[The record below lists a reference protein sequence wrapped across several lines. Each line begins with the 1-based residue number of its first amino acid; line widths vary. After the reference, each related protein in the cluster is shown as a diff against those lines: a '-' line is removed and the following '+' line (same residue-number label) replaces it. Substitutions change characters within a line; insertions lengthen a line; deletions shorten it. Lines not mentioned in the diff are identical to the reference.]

1 MSTLEENKRLARRF
15 YIEPLEDR
23 RSSVLDELVTDDYV
37 DADAESAEE
46 KVPGPEG
53 VKRVN
58 DRFLAA
64 FTDIRVTIED
74 QIAEGDKVVTRWSAE
89 GTTAGSSWV
98 SRRRASAST
107 RRGSRFISSATGASL
122 PNGGVGRARA
132 AHPARRHRASPG
144 PVGLGR
150 R

>member
-1 MSTLEENKRLARRF
+1 MSTPEENKRLARRF
-15 YIEPLEDR
+15 YREPLEER

-37 DADAESAEE
+37 DADAESSEE
-46 KVPGPEG
+46 RVPGPEG

-89 GTTAGSSWV
+89 GTHSGEFMGIA
-98 SRRRASAST
+98 
-107 RRGSRFISSATGASL
+107 ATGKRVRTTGMEIHL
-122 PNGGVGRARA
+122 IRDGRIA
-132 AHPARRHRASPG
+132 AEWGESDEL
-144 PVGLGR
+144 GLLTQLGAVKFR
-150 R
+150 QCA

>member
-1 MSTLEENKRLARRF
+1 MSTLEGNKRLARRF

-23 RSSVLDELVTDDYV
+23 RSCVLDELVTDDYV

-46 KVPGPEG
+46 KAPGPDG

-74 QIAEGDKVVTRWSAE
+74 QIAEHDKVVTRWSAE
-89 GTTAGSSWV
+89 GTHSGAFMGIPPTGKRVHTSGIEIHLIRDGRIAAEW
-98 SRRRASAST
+98 
-107 RRGSRFISSATGASL
+107 GASDEL
-122 PNGGVGRARA
+122 GLLTQLGAIES
-132 AHPARRHRASPG
+132 RHG
-144 PVGLGR
+144 
-150 R
+150 